1 MPSSTHYEVATWPPM
16 IYQKPPTHL
25 QPFHGLGSSDNPMIQ
40 IQLHQM
46 LYDIDAA
53 KMQKMQELQ
62 QLEAMKIM
70 MNRCNVPYQIV
81 NQQQPNNVLGNGLYD
96 KFIEQ
101 GRDIGIDIK
110 SVASRFDSKERASNK
125 PAE

>member
-1 MPSSTHYEVATWPPM
+1 
-16 IYQKPPTHL
+16 
-25 QPFHGLGSSDNPMIQ
+25 
-40 IQLHQM
+40 M
-46 LYDIDAA
+46 LYDIDVA